1 MVISKIMLKDF
12 KSYKDTVEI
21 KFGGRFNVI
30 IGENNIGKSTIFEAL
45 LLWEK
50 CYNESLT
57 SNKKNFY
64 SQSVPLYI
72 SFDELYFLRIT
83 KDEDLFYGNKRTCEI
98 GVEFSENQRIIA
110 GNAQFTG
117 IAAGRGVGF
126 TTGLLLLRKGLGMRE
141 TPIRPHSW
149 HCRMQSGYQ
158 YGGNRKRPPV
168 WRRHRG
174 SLRPRGRNLG
184 GVEGMT
190 GGCGSG
196 CDPAI
201 HTRRLRVY
209 HRPRRLRM
217 ASRISIFFAARRF
230 EPLNSMG

>member
-98 GVEFSENQRIIA
+98 GVEFSEENSEE
-110 GNAQFTG
+110 NFYLT
-117 IAAGRGVGF
+117 F
-126 TTGLLLLRKGLGMRE
+126 
-141 TPIRPHSW
+141 
-149 HCRMQSGYQ
+149 
-158 YGGNRKRPPV
+158 
-168 WRRHRG
+168 
-174 SLRPRGRNLG
+174 SLTKP
-184 GVEGMT
+184 
-190 GGCGSG
+190 S
-196 CDPAI
+196 
-201 HTRRLRVY
+201 
-209 HRPRRLRM
+209 
-217 ASRISIFFAARRF
+217 
-230 EPLNSMG
+230 

>member
-1 MVISKIMLKDF
+1 MQDYDLKDF

-98 GVEFSENQRIIA
+98 GVEFSEENSEENFYLTFIFLKQMIKPLRLTFFLFVQKVCLFLKAKI
-110 GNAQFTG
+110 TV
-117 IAAGRGVGF
+117 VGF
-126 TTGLLLLRKGLGMRE
+126 SAMKSKS
-141 TPIRPHSW
+141 I
-149 HCRMQSGYQ
+149 
-158 YGGNRKRPPV
+158 
-168 WRRHRG
+168 
-174 SLRPRGRNLG
+174 GRN
-184 GVEGMT
+184 V
-190 GGCGSG
+190 
-196 CDPAI
+196 
-201 HTRRLRVY
+201 
-209 HRPRRLRM
+209 
-217 ASRISIFFAARRF
+217 
-230 EPLNSMG
+230 

>member
-72 SFDELYFLRIT
+72 SFDELYFCELQKMRI
-83 KDEDLFYGNKRTCEI
+83 C
-98 GVEFSENQRIIA
+98 
-110 GNAQFTG
+110 FTG
-117 IAAGRGVGF
+117 I
-126 TTGLLLLRKGLGMRE
+126 KE
-141 TPIRPHSW
+141 
-149 HCRMQSGYQ
+149 
-158 YGGNRKRPPV
+158 
-168 WRRHRG
+168 
-174 SLRPRGRNLG
+174 
-184 GVEGMT
+184 
-190 GGCGSG
+190 
-196 CDPAI
+196 
-201 HTRRLRVY
+201 RVK
-209 HRPRRLRM
+209 
-217 ASRISIFFAARRF
+217 
-230 EPLNSMG
+230 

>member
-83 KDEDLFYGNKRTCEI
+83 KIVTPRIAELVSSSGTEI
-98 GVEFSENQRIIA
+98 EA
-110 GNAQFTG
+110 
-117 IAAGRGVGF
+117 
-126 TTGLLLLRKGLGMRE
+126 K
-141 TPIRPHSW
+141 
-149 HCRMQSGYQ
+149 
-158 YGGNRKRPPV
+158 K
-168 WRRHRG
+168 
-174 SLRPRGRNLG
+174 
-184 GVEGMT
+184 
-190 GGCGSG
+190 
-196 CDPAI
+196 
-201 HTRRLRVY
+201 
-209 HRPRRLRM
+209 
-217 ASRISIFFAARRF
+217 
-230 EPLNSMG
+230 